1 MNITAVVVIFLFF
14 AVLAIPVGVVWFS
27 GRGGRNG

>member
-1 MNITAVVVIFLFF
+1 MIGYVTIFLFC

-27 GRGGRNG
+27 GRGWS

>member
-1 MNITAVVVIFLFF
+1 MTAAVNVFLFC

-27 GRGGRNG
+27 RRGGRNG